1 MTRFQDQHERLKF
14 RFAVAMVIS
23 FVTLLWIIKAME
35 LAGDTSYSY
44 LGILP
49 RTLKGSLGIIT
60 GPLVHGDPIHLLSN
74 TLPFMVL
81 GVLLFYF
88 YHKIALE
95 IFLWIYFATGFY
107 IWLLARDA
115 YHIGASGVVY
125 GMASFLLF
133 SGIFKGS
140 KQLMA
145 ISGVI
150 IFLYGSMLYGVFPNY
165 VDSDVSW
172 EAHLIGAF
180 VGVFLA
186 WWFRKSK
193 TDIEHMDD
201 DHSDDQQDENYW
213 QQATC
218 SDNIEVHYTY
228 KESKHDE

>member
-1 MTRFQDQHERLKF
+1 
-14 RFAVAMVIS
+14 MVIS

-125 GMASFLLF
+125 GMASSCCSAVFLRVAN
-133 SGIFKGS
+133 K
-140 KQLMA
+140 LMA

-150 IFLYGSMLYGVFPNY
+150 IFLYGSMLYGVF
-165 VDSDVSW
+165 S
-172 EAHLIGAF
+172 EL
-180 VGVFLA
+180 
-186 WWFRKSK
+186 
-193 TDIEHMDD
+193 
-201 DHSDDQQDENYW
+201 
-213 QQATC
+213 C
-218 SDNIEVHYTY
+218 
-228 KESKHDE
+228 